1 MAEYI
6 EREALIKLCELKHYV
21 VSSNESPFD
30 AVRKQGRFFR
40 EAVDEAPAVDVVPR
54 SKIAEIFEEIEGAV
68 RSAISVANNE
78 KSEVRRRAKEE
89 CYKGFICY
97 LGMLKREYT
106 EGE

>member
-6 EREALIKLCELKHYV
+6 EREALIKLAESKHFTV
-21 VSSNESPFD
+21 RHNERAFD
-30 AVRKQGRFFR
+30 VARRQGRLFR

-54 SKIAEIFEEIEGAV
+54 SKITEIFEEIEGAV

-78 KSEVRRRAKEE
+78 KSEARRRAKEE

-97 LGMLKREYT
+97 LEMLKREYT